1 MVDFLFNFTTKL
13 FDTNPP
19 KLRPINTIG
28 WCHLYL
34 HKTYSFAKLNF
45 EVWLQFL
52 FLFSFLHPPSYIY
65 SLFMGRGCALI
76 FFKTYFTLEGETG
89 YKGMPFF
96 CVLHLTCGRSR
107 GRGLSFS
114 SKKNFIVEWFGRGG
128 FVFLSF
134 SFFILFFF
142 LFLLD
147 FFGGH
152 ISQF

>member
-19 KLRPINTIG
+19 KLWPINTIG

-65 SLFMGRGCALI
+65 SLFMGRGCALN
-76 FFKTYFTLEGETG
+76 FFLNLFYFGG
-89 YKGMPFF
+89 GDGVQVNAFF
-96 CVLHLTCGRSR
+96 FVLHLTCGRSR

-114 SKKNFIVEWFGRGG
+114 SKKNFIVEWFRRGG

-147 FFGGH
+147 FFWGH